1 MSARILSVLPLL
13 LAALLAALAPH
24 AAHAAQIT
32 FITPTAPFIAGQ
44 SGTITWSYDPAATGA
59 PAGALGT
66 LSLTRINGN
75 PNNMTPITTIAREV
89 DPTSGSFTWSVPAD
103 LPNASDYAFQFQWA
117 GAADAATRFSGT
129 FSVTGGPSDATTASG
144 GSVAA
149 PTAAPAAAPPRSGN
163 ATGGGLVP
171 AGAAPTSGQTQQ
183 GQHGAAAKTNDG
195 AAVQLGGMGGWVVAA
210 VVAGA
215 GAAGMVWAW

>member
-1 MSARILSVLPLL
+1 MSARIFSVLPLL

-24 AAHAAQIT
+24 AAYAAQIT

-44 SGTITWSYDPAATGA
+44 SGTITWSYDAAATGA

-89 DPTSGSFTWSVPAD
+89 DPTAGSFTWSVPAD
-103 LPNASDYAFQFQWA
+103 LPNASDYALQFQWA
-117 GAADAATRFSGT
+117 GASDAATRFSGT

-144 GSVAA
+144 GGAVA
-149 PTAAPAAAPPRSGN
+149 TAAPAPPPPPRGTAN
-163 ATGGGLVP
+163 ATGGGGLVP
-171 AGAAPTSGQTQQ
+171 AGAAPAGQPQQ
-183 GQHGAAAKTNDG
+183 GAAKTNGEVG
-195 AAVQLGGMGGWVVAA
+195 AVAGMGARGWVGAA

-215 GAAGMVWAW
+215 GAAAVWAW